1 MHPLVIMIL
10 TIILVHIFYLSTPG
24 VDGGRDPYQV
34 GSLMGMKEFVK
45 IADNIPNLG
54 KYLWEER
61 KEGTGYRSIFA
72 GSARN

>member
-1 MHPLVIMIL
+1 
-10 TIILVHIFYLSTPG
+10 
-24 VDGGRDPYQV
+24 
-34 GSLMGMKEFVK
+34 MGIREFIK